1 MADSQLVKARHPALQ
16 VHPGKASAAGA
27 GRSHPDDACFL
38 DPCEVFESN
47 EETSGARLRNK
58 REE

>member
-16 VHPGKASAAGA
+16 VHPCKASAASA
-27 GRSHPDDACFL
+27 GRSHAADARFP

-47 EETSGARLRNK
+47 EETSGTRLRNK